1 MTRRWTRVSA
11 IYDFILSARC
21 LLCRH
26 EGARRPART
35 SFGREVTDDTTRIV
49 AINKPRGV
57 LTARRR
63 DPTSPELPTVIELLL
78 SSGLA
83 DAERFSHV
91 GRLDVASEGLLLL
104 TTDGQLTA
112 RMIDPAHGCRK
123 TYLAVARGRGRP
135 GSRARIHAGAS
146 CGRTRALT
154 HTRTH
159 GANTAPALQP
169 ATPSDQARAP
179 RACAMACFSTLTRR
193 RPTWQG

>member
-1 MTRRWTRVSA
+1 MDACFCYVL
-11 IYDFILSARC
+11 ILICA
-21 LLCRH
+21 LV
-26 EGARRPART
+26 T
-35 SFGREVTDDTTRIV
+35 SPPRGRAPDDTSRIV
-49 AINKPRGV
+49 ALNKPRGV

-135 GSRARIHAGAS
+135 GSRARIHAGANR

-154 HTRTH
+154 HTRRH
-159 GANTAPALQP
+159 GASTAPALQP
-169 ATPSDQARAP
+169 ATPSEQVRAP
-179 RACAMACFSTLTRR
+179 RACAMACFFTLTRR

>member
-1 MTRRWTRVSA
+1 MDACFCYVLNSCPLVTS
-11 IYDFILSARC
+11 L
-21 LLCRH
+21 RH
-26 EGARRPART
+26 EGARRTTRATRT
-35 SFGREVTDDTTRIV
+35 SRIV
-49 AINKPRGV
+49 ALNKPRGV

-135 GSRARIHAGAS
+135 GSRARIHASAS

-159 GANTAPALQP
+159 GASTAPALQP
-169 ATPSDQARAP
+169 ATPSEQARAP

>member
-1 MTRRWTRVSA
+1 MTDA
-11 IYDFILSARC
+11 
-21 LLCRH
+21 
-26 EGARRPART
+26 
-35 SFGREVTDDTTRIV
+35 TTRIV
-49 AINKPRGV
+49 ALNKPRGV
-57 LTARRR
+57 LTAKRR

-78 SSGLA
+78 LSGLA
-83 DAERFSHV
+83 DAECFSHV

-135 GSRARIHAGAS
+135 GSRARIHAG
-146 CGRTRALT
+146 GRTRALT
-154 HTRTH
+154 HARTH

-179 RACAMACFSTLTRR
+179 RACARACFFTLTRR

>member
-1 MTRRWTRVSA
+1 
-11 IYDFILSARC
+11 
-21 LLCRH
+21 
-26 EGARRPART
+26 
-35 SFGREVTDDTTRIV
+35 
-49 AINKPRGV
+49 V

-146 CGRTRALT
+146 AVEPARS
-154 HTRTH
+154 RTH
-159 GANTAPALQP
+159 AHTAPTRRLRSSLRP
-169 ATPSDQARAP
+169 L
-179 RACAMACFSTLTRR
+179 LTRHVR
-193 RPTWQG
+193 RVRARWRASPP

>member
-1 MTRRWTRVSA
+1 M
-11 IYDFILSARC
+11 
-21 LLCRH
+21 
-26 EGARRPART
+26 
-35 SFGREVTDDTTRIV
+35 
-49 AINKPRGV
+49 

-135 GSRARIHAGAS
+135 GSRARIHAGTTLRS
-146 CGRTRALT
+146 NPRTHVHT
-154 HTRTH
+154 HTRRQH
-159 GANTAPALQP
+159 GACAPACD
-169 ATPSDQARAP
+169 A
-179 RACAMACFSTLTRR
+179 F
-193 RPTWQG
+193 

>member
-1 MTRRWTRVSA
+1 MVS
-11 IYDFILSARC
+11 L
-21 LLCRH
+21 
-26 EGARRPART
+26 RPSRAVLAPSLAT
-35 SFGREVTDDTTRIV
+35 TKTDNTTRIV
-49 AINKPRGV
+49 ALNKPRGV
-57 LTARRR
+57 LTAKRR

-78 SSGLA
+78 LSGLA
-83 DAERFSHV
+83 DAECFSHV

-135 GSRARIHAGAS
+135 GSRARIHAG
-146 CGRTRALT
+146 GRTRALT
-154 HTRTH
+154 ARTH

-179 RACAMACFSTLTRR
+179 RACARACFFTLTRR

>member
-1 MTRRWTRVSA
+1 MSSVRVIA
-11 IYDFILSARC
+11 YLVTLRGRVF
-21 LLCRH
+21 LLCSHFDLRA
-26 EGARRPART
+26 GNSPPR
-35 SFGREVTDDTTRIV
+35 GRAPDDTSRIV
-49 AINKPRGV
+49 ALNKPRGV

-135 GSRARIHAGAS
+135 GSRARIHASAS

-159 GANTAPALQP
+159 GASTAPALQP
-169 ATPSDQARAP
+169 ATPSEQARAP
-179 RACAMACFSTLTRR
+179 RACAMACFFTLTRR